1 MRVLCIIRE
10 RAGEKKS
17 IIIIRGN
24 SQTEGNFKFPSRVLP
39 GNRRTED
46 TVSMLFLLSFDAGG
60 IIHLRYLA

>member
-10 RAGEKKS
+10 KKTLS
-17 IIIIRGN
+17 LLLVEN

-39 GNRRTED
+39 ENRREKD
-46 TVSMLFLLSFDAGG
+46 TLSMLFLLSFDAGS